1 MAQKLKKA
9 PQSKKPINRLV
20 VITRLF
26 NKYLNYLWLKSAEQN
41 NRILISRINRANFAK
56 VLDIGCDSG
65 KLIIERVQNIRKP
78 EIYGIDIRSEAVS
91 SSRKLGIRTKKGNAE
106 KGLPFHSNF
115 FDIVS
120 ANQIIEHLVN
130 VDRFASEIY
139 RVLKPNGYLILST
152 ENLSSW
158 HNIFA
163 LILGWQAFSQHISQ
177 IKNIGNPF
185 RLSNWEDIPAY
196 YTHVKIF
203 TPKGLKDLFKT
214 HNFQIIDFFGA
225 SYYPF
230 PPPLSS
236 ILGKIDPRHS
246 PFIGIKARKP
256 EVPK

>member
-1 MAQKLKKA
+1 VTAENLLLNGSKTSGNRKSTELIFDLKLFHPQENLELGQKREMPKKD
-9 PQSKKPINRLV
+9 L
-20 VITRLF
+20 
-26 NKYLNYLWLKSAEQN
+26 
-41 NRILISRINRANFAK
+41 
-56 VLDIGCDSG
+56 
-65 KLIIERVQNIRKP
+65 
-78 EIYGIDIRSEAVS
+78 
-91 SSRKLGIRTKKGNAE
+91 
-106 KGLPFHSNF
+106 
-115 FDIVS
+115 VS

>member
-1 MAQKLKKA
+1 M
-9 PQSKKPINRLV
+9 SKRILIARFLNR
-20 VITRLF
+20 
-26 NKYLNYLWLKSAEQN
+26 YLNYLWSKSAEQN
-41 NRILISRINRANFAK
+41 NRLLISMINRANSAK

-78 EIYGIDIRSEAVS
+78 QIYGIDIRSEAVS
-91 SSRKLGIRTKKGNAE
+91 SSKKLGIKTKKGNVE
-106 KGLPFHSNF
+106 RGLPFPSNF

-185 RLSNWEDIPAY
+185 RLSDWENIPACF
-196 YTHVKIF
+196 THVKIF
-203 TPKGLKDLFKT
+203 TPKGLKDLFKM

-230 PPPLSS
+230 PSLFSTF
-236 ILGKIDPRHS
+236 LAKIDPVHS
-246 PFIGIKARKP
+246 PFIGIKAK
-256 EVPK
+256 KLK

>member
-1 MAQKLKKA
+1 M
-9 PQSKKPINRLV
+9 SKRITIARFLNR
-20 VITRLF
+20 
-26 NKYLNYLWLKSAEQN
+26 YLNYLLLKSAEQN
-41 NRILISRINRANFAK
+41 NHLLISRINRANSAR
-56 VLDIGCDSG
+56 VLDIGCDNG

-91 SSRKLGIRTKKGNAE
+91 SSKKLGIRTIKGNVE
-106 KGLPFHSNF
+106 RELPFPSNF

-163 LILGWQAFSQHISQ
+163 LIFGWQAFSQHVSLVE
-177 IKNIGNPF
+177 NIGNPL
-185 RLSNWEDIPAY
+185 RMLNWKNIPLSF
-196 YTHVKIF
+196 THIKIF
-203 TPKGLKDLFKT
+203 TPKGLKDLFKI
-214 HNFQIIDFFGA
+214 HNFEIVDFFGA

-230 PPPLSS
+230 PAPISS
-236 ILGKIDPRHS
+236 ILAKIDPIHS

>member
-163 LILGWQAFSQHISQ
+163 LILGWQAFSQNISHL
-177 IKNIGNPF
+177 KNIGNPL
-185 RLSNWEDIPAY
+185 RIWGDSIGEDI
-196 YTHVKIF
+196 HRQIF
-203 TPKGLKDLFKT
+203 TPRGLTELTEIHRLKIEKS
-214 HNFQIIDFFGA
+214 FGA
-225 SYYPF
+225 GYYPF
-230 PPPLSS
+230 WGSLSKIFS
-236 ILGKIDPRHS
+236 KIDPTHCA
-246 PFIGIKARKP
+246 FIGLKARK
-256 EVPK
+256 VAK